1 MQQKSIVIVGAG
13 LVGSLLAIYL
23 ARRGYNVKIFERR
36 PDIRKVKT
44 NQDRSINLAL
54 SDRGL
59 LALKKVGLVDEIKKI
74 AIPMHGRYIHNLI
87 GSTAFQPYGKEGQYI
102 NSVSRSM
109 LNMKLTDVAEQHGVD
124 IFFNEKCVGVD
135 FSSNNVEFENVTSF
149 QKTRIQADIIFGA
162 DGAFSATRLQ
172 HQLQSD
178 RFEYHQFYIDC
189 GYKELSIVPNANGE
203 FAIMKNALHI
213 WPRKN
218 FMMIALPNL
227 DGSFTCTLFFPF
239 EGEHS
244 FESLTTEEK
253 VVNFFTETFPDAF
266 PLMPTLVQ
274 DFFRNPTSS
283 LVTIKCFPWIRDEK
297 FALIGDAAHAIVPF
311 YGQGMNCG
319 FEDCRILNELIDKH
333 DSGWKAI
340 LHEYQIQR
348 KPDADAIA
356 DLAVENFTEMRERT
370 ADPKFLLQ
378 KKIEA
383 RLHEKYPEKWIPA
396 YTQVTF
402 SPDIRYSDALKRSTR
417 QEKIMQEI
425 MQTSDIEKKWDSEA
439 IEQLILSKL

>member
-36 PDIRKVKT
+36 PDIRKVKP

-74 AIPMHGRYIHNLI
+74 AIPMHGRYIHNLN

-135 FSSNNVEFENVTSF
+135 WSSNNVEFENVTSF

-189 GYKELSIVPNANGE
+189 GYKELSIVPE
-203 FAIMKNALHI
+203 
-213 WPRKN
+213 
-218 FMMIALPNL
+218 
-227 DGSFTCTLFFPF
+227 C
-239 EGEHS
+239 
-244 FESLTTEEK
+244 
-253 VVNFFTETFPDAF
+253 
-266 PLMPTLVQ
+266 
-274 DFFRNPTSS
+274 
-283 LVTIKCFPWIRDEK
+283 
-297 FALIGDAAHAIVPF
+297 
-311 YGQGMNCG
+311 
-319 FEDCRILNELIDKH
+319 
-333 DSGWKAI
+333 
-340 LHEYQIQR
+340 
-348 KPDADAIA
+348 
-356 DLAVENFTEMRERT
+356 
-370 ADPKFLLQ
+370 
-378 KKIEA
+378 
-383 RLHEKYPEKWIPA
+383 KW
-396 YTQVTF
+396 
-402 SPDIRYSDALKRSTR
+402 
-417 QEKIMQEI
+417 
-425 MQTSDIEKKWDSEA
+425 
-439 IEQLILSKL
+439 